1 MVTLKIKLEPSNR
14 FNQSMYSIFIPPQN
28 PAISRVLNSK
38 LSGNIPIYCENKLII
53 LRLAEQIQ
61 ITDVVIEN
69 MMNWCHSGF
78 GVYCGGAIW
87 PRNEAGHRKPGTLH
101 Y

>member
-53 LRLAEQIQ
+53 LRLAEQIHYR
-61 ITDVVIEN
+61 IRILA
-69 MMNWCHSGF
+69 GF
-78 GVYCGGAIW
+78 DLGEICCF
-87 PRNEAGHRKPGTLH
+87 
-101 Y
+101 